1 MARPSKLTPDTQTRF
16 VAAIKLGLTYEL
28 AASYAG
34 IDVRTFYAWMK
45 RGAEEDDTIFSQFY
59 HAVKQSEGHAAASC
73 MARIVK
79 AAEGGQWQSAA
90 WIMERRFG
98 YSARQEVRV
107 GSTGE
112 DLEEAEDLIA
122 KVAAVAEALKESSGI
137 KNNSDE
143 P

>member
-1 MARPSKLTPDTQTRF
+1 MARPTKLTPDTQTRF
-16 VAAIKLGLTYEL
+16 IAAIKLGLTYEL

-34 IDVRTFYAWMK
+34 TDVRTFYAWMK
-45 RGAEEDDTIFSQFY
+45 RGAEEEEGIYSQFY

-107 GSTGE
+107 GSTND
-112 DLEEAEDLIA
+112 DLEDAEELIA
-122 KVAAVAEALKESSGI
+122 KVAAVAQELQAGV
-137 KNNSDE
+137 NDE
-143 P
+143 D